1 MFLKQAYLTRA
12 FSSCRRGGLG
22 LGETSD
28 SESKGICSHR
38 SKSQAKHV
46 QAQSEMAKLVADAKV
61 FGEALACW

>member
-12 FSSCRRGGLG
+12 FLVLSPWWAWPWR
-22 LGETSD
+22 D

-61 FGEALACW
+61 FGEALVCW